1 MNGTHAALLRMSD
14 APSTLQ
20 FASLSPPVWR
30 ASTVVF
36 DSLDDFVARRSR
48 QPDGFSYGVTGTPT
62 TRALESRIAE
72 LEEAR
77 RCIVLPSGQAAL
89 VAVLLTFVRR
99 GDHLLVSAACYGALK
114 AFADGWLA
122 GLGVA
127 VEYFDPAIGGEI
139 ESLFRPQTQLVCLEA
154 PGSITMEVHDTDAI
168 TRAARSQGVT
178 TMMDNTW
185 AGPLGFK
192 PLAHGVDLSVEAAT
206 KYMGGHSDL
215 LMGSI
220 SMNDAVH
227 YERLRETQ
235 SALGYYVSPDDC
247 FLVMRGLETMRLR
260 QEAQS
265 ASALRIAQ
273 WLAQREEV
281 MEMLY
286 PPLPTDR
293 GHALW
298 KRDFT
303 TSGCLFSM
311 VLQPAPH
318 AAYSAFFDA
327 LETFSIGASWGGVHS
342 LAAYYPAAQQA
353 SRPFPRTDQPIVRL
367 SIGLECTEIL
377 MADLERALCA
387 YARVAG

>member
-1 MNGTHAALLRMSD
+1 MSD
-14 APSTLQ
+14 A
-20 FASLSPPVWR
+20 FASSKFSSLSPPVWR

-36 DSLDDFVARRSR
+36 DSLEDFVTRRGR

-62 TRALESRIAE
+62 TRSLECRIAE

-89 VAVLLTFVRR
+89 VAALLTFVRR
-99 GDHLLVSAACYGALK
+99 SDHLLVSAACYGALK
-114 AFADGWLA
+114 IFADGWLT

-127 VEYFDPAIGGEI
+127 VEYFDPTIGGEI
-139 ESLFRPQTQLVCLEA
+139 ESLFRPQTRLICLEA
-154 PGSITMEVHDTDAI
+154 PGSVTMEMHDTAAI
-168 TRAARSQGVT
+168 THAARSQGVT

-192 PLAHGVDLSVEAAT
+192 PLAHGVDLSIEAAT

-220 SMNDAVH
+220 STNDAVH

-260 QEAQS
+260 QQAQS

-273 WLAQREEV
+273 WLAQRKEV
-281 MEMLY
+281 LEMLY
-286 PPLPTDR
+286 PPLSTDR

-298 KRDFT
+298 KRDFS

-311 VLQPAPH
+311 ILQPAPQE
-318 AAYSAFFDA
+318 AYRAFFDA

-342 LAAYYPAAQQA
+342 LAAYYPAAQQT

-367 SIGLECTEIL
+367 SIGLEDADMLI
-377 MADLERALCA
+377 ADLGRALCA